1 MTILGKATPEGTKR
15 FSQRHTPNDAP
26 GYFRAAGALMASS
39 IGIGTYI
46 GKADEATNRLVQEAV
61 VESVRRGVNLIDS
74 AINYRAQQGE
84 RSVARAVS
92 HLIESG
98 EVARDELIICTKGGV
113 IPPARNG
120 SRWFYQQYVEPGKL
134 DIKMSDLVAQRYCL
148 HPEYL
153 RDQLDRSLQNLGLQT
168 IDVYYI
174 HNPEIQ
180 LSQVSPEDFYQRLK
194 AVFEVME
201 EAIREGKIAAYGLAT
216 WHGLRVA
223 PTSRQHLD
231 LAKIKSIAQ
240 AVARD
245 RQDRLQFVQL
255 PLNLAMPEAL
265 LKPTQTVDGNP
276 VSALEAIHRLGMN
289 PMISR
294 SIHRAKVMGKLP
306 QHVIASFGQ
315 DLQTDCQRALQYT
328 RSAPYVRT
336 ALVGMKAPEHVAEN
350 LALTAVEPLH
360 PDTFQVITHAGIKTG
375 KFSAIRRIL
384 SSVLGK

>member
-1 MTILGKATPEGTKR
+1 M
-15 FSQRHTPNDAP
+15 
-26 GYFRAAGALMASS
+26 
-39 IGIGTYI
+39 
-46 GKADEATNRLVQEAV
+46 
-61 VESVRRGVNLIDS
+61 
-74 AINYRAQQGE
+74 
-84 RSVARAVS
+84 
-92 HLIESG
+92 
-98 EVARDELIICTKGGV
+98 
-113 IPPARNG
+113 
-120 SRWFYQQYVEPGKL
+120 
-134 DIKMSDLVAQRYCL
+134 
-148 HPEYL
+148 
-153 RDQLDRSLQNLGLQT
+153 
-168 IDVYYI
+168 
-174 HNPEIQ
+174 
-180 LSQVSPEDFYQRLK
+180 
-194 AVFEVME
+194 
-201 EAIREGKIAAYGLAT
+201 
-216 WHGLRVA
+216 
-223 PTSRQHLD
+223 
-231 LAKIKSIAQ
+231 
-240 AVARD
+240 ARD